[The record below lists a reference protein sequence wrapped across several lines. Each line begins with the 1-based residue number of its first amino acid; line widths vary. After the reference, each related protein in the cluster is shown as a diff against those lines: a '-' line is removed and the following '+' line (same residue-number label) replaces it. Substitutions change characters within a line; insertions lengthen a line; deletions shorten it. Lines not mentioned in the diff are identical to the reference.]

1 LNQIVLNLLGNAI
14 KFTEKGSVNFDLNK
28 VSDEN
33 EICKLTML
41 VSDTGIGISEEK
53 HIKIF
58 DSFSQARSDTS
69 RKFGGTGLGL
79 SIVKK
84 LVALHKGT
92 ISVKSELGV
101 GTAFT
106 LIMDYKST
114 SIETNIANASDNK
127 SDDVNISGDMR
138 ILIVEDNKANQ
149 TLAVDTILMF
159 NNRIKIDVADNGKIG
174 LDKLNVQ
181 DYNLIIMDVQMPVM
195 NGYDTTSYIR
205 NEMEGSKSKT
215 PILGMSAHA
224 MNREKERC
232 LALGMNDYITKPFN
246 PNVLYNKILKL
257 TNYGQEKVEEE
268 EELIPETLL
277 VKDKYKYI
285 NLVFLTKTYK
295 GNFDKVKSILN
306 IYIKN
311 IPGQIDDFYTDYESR
326 SLKKIKASAHSL
338 KTTFKYLGVE
348 HMHQLFKTIELEAG
362 AGGISDQIDSQ
373 VYKIKEDWLK
383 SKAEIE
389 DFINKG
395 VK

>member
-1 LNQIVLNLLGNAI
+1 MVL
-14 KFTEKGSVNFDLNK
+14 
-28 VSDEN
+28 
-33 EICKLTML
+33 
-41 VSDTGIGISEEK
+41 
-53 HIKIF
+53 
-58 DSFSQARSDTS
+58 
-69 RKFGGTGLGL
+69 
-79 SIVKK
+79 
-84 LVALHKGT
+84 
-92 ISVKSELGV
+92 
-101 GTAFT
+101 
-106 LIMDYKST
+106 
-114 SIETNIANASDNK
+114 
-127 SDDVNISGDMR
+127 
-138 ILIVEDNKANQ
+138 
-149 TLAVDTILMF
+149 
-159 NNRIKIDVADNGKIG
+159 
-174 LDKLNVQ
+174 VQ
-181 DYNLIIMDVQMPVM
+181 
-195 NGYDTTSYIR
+195 
-205 NEMEGSKSKT
+205 GSKSKT